1 MGSGDFEDGFD
12 LDRGVGG
19 EGLQA
24 DGGSGVDA
32 AVAEDLHAPRD
43 DATGPESPPASS
55 DLAGGSIV
63 R

>member
-12 LDRGVGG
+12 LDRDVGG

-32 AVAEDLHAPRD
+32 AVGEDLHALVTKQRVPNL
-43 DATGPESPPASS
+43 PPASS